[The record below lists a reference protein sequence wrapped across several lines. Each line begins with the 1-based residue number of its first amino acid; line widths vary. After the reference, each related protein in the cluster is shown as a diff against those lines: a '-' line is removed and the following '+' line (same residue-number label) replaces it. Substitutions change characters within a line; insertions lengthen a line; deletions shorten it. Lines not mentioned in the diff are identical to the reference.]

1 MTCREL
7 DDLITLAREECVRA
21 DEEPAGSLLEGRGKR
36 RLEAALGGDLKDKQ
50 LKSGSIRRL
59 F

>member
-7 DDLITLAREECVRA
+7 DDLITLARERVRA
-21 DEEPAGSLLEGRGKR
+21 NEEPAGSLLEGRGKR
-36 RLEAALGGDLKDKQ
+36 RLEAALGGNLKDKQ
-50 LKSGSIRRL
+50 LKSSSIRRL